1 MQYQHLILTR
11 LHSVLAIFKS
21 DSLALTIPLK
31 RIKDKRAP
39 ELEKSLPVTDHA
51 LSYRW
56 NMLHPPG
63 LNGSFWSRSAKEMAE
78 KFIVKTKAINFS
90 IIFL

>member
-1 MQYQHLILTR
+1 MQYQHLIPTR

-39 ELEKSLPVTDHA
+39 ELEKGLPVTDHA
-51 LSYRW
+51 LSYRC

-78 KFIVKTKAINFS
+78 KFIVKTKAIKNS